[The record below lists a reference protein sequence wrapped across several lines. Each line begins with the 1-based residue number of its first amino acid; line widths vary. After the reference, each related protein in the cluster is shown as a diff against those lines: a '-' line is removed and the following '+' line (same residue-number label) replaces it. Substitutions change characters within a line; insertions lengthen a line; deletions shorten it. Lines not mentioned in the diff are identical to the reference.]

1 MKRRV
6 VVTGLGAVTP
16 VGIGKDAFWTN
27 LCAGVSGISRVSS
40 FNVDDYPTQ
49 IGAEIMDFDPHEYV
63 DRKEARRMDRFGQ
76 FAVAAARLALDDA
89 KMDVDKIDAERAG
102 VSVGSGIGG
111 IITIEE
117 QIAVLKEKGPR
128 RVSPFFV
135 PMLIANMASGYI
147 SIEFGLKG
155 PNTTIVTA
163 CATGTHSIGEAYKT
177 IQLGAADVMLAGG
190 SEAAFTPI
198 AFAGFCSMKAMSTR
212 NNEPLRASRP
222 FDRERDGFVMGEGSG
237 VLVLES
243 LEHALARG
251 ATIYAEV
258 AGYGLSGDAYHI
270 TAPDPDGS
278 GQKRCMAMALADADM
293 APEEVD
299 YINAH
304 GTSTG
309 LNDKTESAAIKTIFG
324 EHAYKLAVSST
335 KSMTGHLL
343 GAAGGVEAVAC
354 AMAIQEGMV
363 PPTVNYENED
373 PECDLDY
380 TPNQPVKRDVSVTM
394 SNSFGFGGTNACIIL
409 KKFIA

>member
-6 VVTGLGAVTP
+6 VVTGLGVVTP
-16 VGIGKDAFWTN
+16 VGTGKDSFWTN
-27 LCAGVSGISRVSS
+27 LCAGKSGISHVTS

-49 IGAEIMDFDPHEYV
+49 IGAEIRDFDPHQFI
-63 DRKEARRMDRFGQ
+63 DKKEARRMDRFGQ
-76 FAVAAARLALDDA
+76 FAVAAARLAIDDA
-89 KMDVDKIDAERAG
+89 KIDVNTLDSERAG

-128 RVSPFFV
+128 RISPFFV
-135 PMLIANMASGYI
+135 PMLIANMASGYV

-163 CATGTHSIGEAYKT
+163 CATGTHSIGEAFKV

-190 SEAAFTPI
+190 SEAAFSPI
-198 AFAGFCSMKAMSTR
+198 AFAGFCAMRAMSTR
-212 NNEPLRASRP
+212 NDDPLRASRP
-222 FDRERDGFVMGEGSG
+222 FDRDRDGFVMGEGAG
-237 VLVLES
+237 VVVLEEM
-243 LEHALARG
+243 EHALARG
-251 ATIYAEV
+251 AHIYAEV

-278 GQKRCMAMALADADM
+278 GARRCMGMALTDAGLAADQ
-293 APEEVD
+293 VD

-304 GTSTG
+304 GTSTD
-309 LNDKTESAAIKTIFG
+309 LNDKTETAAIKTVFG

-354 AMAIQEGMV
+354 ALAIQEGVV
-363 PPTVNYENED
+363 PPTVNYDNPD
-373 PECDLDY
+373 PDCDLDY
-380 TPNQPVKRDVSVTM
+380 TPNKPAQREIFAAM
-394 SNSFGFGGTNACIIL
+394 SNSFGFGGTNASLIL
-409 KKFIA
+409 KKFIK